1 MNLNKIIY
9 KINNENFK
17 KFQVFNSE
25 NTLNFFIISDF
36 SKIPSDEIVRLLN
49 NDRKIIID
57 DNSIVC
63 VEKVK
68 EIFEGLD
75 SSNKL
80 ENLYISKEAYLRC
93 GFHKEFSDL
102 LAELEI
108 INESNAD
115 LIVKSDIPLQVGLK
129 LKYFE
134 NPDYLLKVLD
144 GTLYIKKI
152 FLEKFDNFK
161 FSLKNEF
168 ENLLHFGKIVKNNLI
183 TSSNIFIEEKSKDY
197 NIVCNV
203 LDLENNFYPEIEK
216 MEKWGLLSCLD
227 LDNNLIASLNEN
239 ESNNLPNFLHFES
252 KTFGWIDAVKIK
264 RNIKKQNIKK
274 IILENI
280 EWLDNF
286 EELKICTEYGF
297 NFMRTKT
304 LPQINKVDRTIA
316 LYTKF
321 DGWNKNTSLIENP
334 EDVPFEMLYF
344 VHELKRILCVETIY
358 LRLHGVEIEV

>member
-17 KFQVFNSE
+17 KFQVFNSS
-25 NTLNFFIISDF
+25 NTLNFFIVSDF
-36 SKIPSDEIVRLLN
+36 SKIPPQEIIRLLN

-57 DNSIVC
+57 DNSIVS
-63 VEKVK
+63 VETIK
-68 EIFEGLD
+68 EIFSTLQFSD
-75 SSNKL
+75 KL
-80 ENLYISKEAYLRC
+80 KNLYISKEAYLQC
-93 GFHKEFSDL
+93 GFHKDFSDL

-115 LIVKSDIPLQVGLK
+115 LIVKSDIPLQAGLK

-168 ENLLHFGKIVKNNLI
+168 ENLLKFGTIVKNNLI
-183 TSSNIFIEEKSKDY
+183 SSSNIFIEEISKNY
-197 NIVCNV
+197 NVICNV
-203 LDLENNFYPEIEK
+203 LDLENNFYPEIDNI
-216 MEKWGLLSCLD
+216 EKWGLLSCVD
-227 LDNNLIASLNEN
+227 LDSNLVASLNSE
-239 ESNNLPNFLHFES
+239 ESNHLPGFLHLES
-252 KTFGWIDAVKIK
+252 KNFGWIDAVKIK

-304 LPQINKVDRTIA
+304 LPQINKVDKTIA

-321 DGWNKNTSLIENP
+321 DGWNKETKSIINP

-344 VHELKRILCVETIY
+344 IHELKRILCIETIY
-358 LRLHGVEIEV
+358 LRLQGVEIEV